1 MKNNKKKNLK
11 QMIALGSKTAK
22 GGFTNEQD
30 VIDRFNNWKTDKVAQ
45 EWLAEMNY
53 KIDDIEFVK
62 ASKVRGQYKADIQ
75 VRITILIKLKSQED
89 LQNLQVKLVS
99 NPQGFNQIDK
109 RWVDKYVELW
119 NIPSDIVKILKLFT
133 GEIAPTK
140 NDLRDPRRMF
150 LDEMSESDQNKL
162 INFIKE
168 NKILIVSD
176 LLKGRGEFSADWT
189 LVILKVNGEN
199 AWVLKSINHV
209 MNVFGAGD
217 IRITREGSLKIG
229 KIGMQRK
236 GGDGG
241 RVTCKK
247 DCSYTRGGNFGD
259 RGHTVRCKVET
270 TERLQPFDFFEQLTG
285 HSIAA
290 HHLPHLRHRLKC
302 IIRQLRDV
310 VLIVENVLQ
319 NRKKGSV
326 HYPAY

>member
-1 MKNNKKKNLK
+1 
-11 QMIALGSKTAK
+11 MIALGSKTAK

-150 LDEMSESDQNKL
+150 LDEMSEADQNKL
-162 INFIKE
+162 INFIKD

-209 MNVFGAGD
+209 MNVFGSGD

-241 RVTCKK
+241 RDTAKMLQFK
-247 DCSYTRGGNFGD
+247 INP
-259 RGHTVRCKVET
+259 VE
-270 TERLQPFDFFEQLTG
+270 LFE
-285 HSIAA
+285 
-290 HHLPHLRHRLKC
+290 K
-302 IIRQLRDV
+302 
-310 VLIVENVLQ
+310 
-319 NRKKGSV
+319 
-326 HYPAY
+326 

>member
-1 MKNNKKKNLK
+1 MKNNEKKNLK

-30 VIDRFNNWKTDKVAQ
+30 VIDRFNNWKADKVAQ
-45 EWLAEMNY
+45 EWLAEMSY

-119 NIPSDIVKILKLFT
+119 NIPSDVVKILKLFT

-140 NDLRDPRRMF
+140 SGLRDSRRMF
-150 LDEMSESDQNKL
+150 LDEMSEADQNKL

-209 MNVFGAGD
+209 MNVFGSGD

-241 RVTCKK
+241 RDTAKMLQFK
-247 DCSYTRGGNFGD
+247 INP
-259 RGHTVRCKVET
+259 VE
-270 TERLQPFDFFEQLTG
+270 LFEK
-285 HSIAA
+285 S
-290 HHLPHLRHRLKC
+290 
-302 IIRQLRDV
+302 
-310 VLIVENVLQ
+310 
-319 NRKKGSV
+319 
-326 HYPAY
+326 

>member
-1 MKNNKKKNLK
+1 
-11 QMIALGSKTAK
+11 MIALGSKTAK
-22 GGFTNEQD
+22 GGFSNEQD
-30 VIDRFNNWKTDKVAQ
+30 VIDRFNDWEKDKVAQ
-45 EWLAEMNY
+45 EWLTEMNY

-75 VRITILIKLKSQED
+75 VRITIIIKLKSQED

-109 RWVDKYVELW
+109 RKVDKYVEFW
-119 NIPSDIVKILKLFT
+119 NIPQDITKILKLFT
-133 GEIAPTK
+133 GELAPTK
-140 NDLRDPRRMF
+140 SNLRDPRRMF

-162 INFIKE
+162 INFINE

-189 LVILKVNGEN
+189 LVILKLNGESR
-199 AWVLKSINHV
+199 WVLKSINHV

-241 RVTCKK
+241 RESAKMLQFK
-247 DCSYTRGGNFGD
+247 INP
-259 RGHTVRCKVET
+259 VE
-270 TERLQPFDFFEQLTG
+270 LFE
-285 HSIAA
+285 
-290 HHLPHLRHRLKC
+290 K
-302 IIRQLRDV
+302 
-310 VLIVENVLQ
+310 
-319 NRKKGSV
+319 
-326 HYPAY
+326 

>member
-1 MKNNKKKNLK
+1 MKNKKKNLK
-11 QMIALGSKTAK
+11 EMIALGSKTAK
-22 GGFTNEQD
+22 GGFSNEQD
-30 VIDRFNNWKTDKVAQ
+30 VIDRFNDWKKDKIAQ
-45 EWLAEMNY
+45 EWLTEMNY

-75 VRITILIKLKSQED
+75 VRITIVIKLKSQED

-109 RWVDKYVELW
+109 RKVGKYVELW
-119 NIPSDIVKILKLFT
+119 NIPPDITKILKLFT
-133 GEIAPTK
+133 GEIAPIK
-140 NDLRDPRRMF
+140 SNGRDPRRMF

-162 INFIKE
+162 IKFINE

-189 LVILKVNGEN
+189 LVILKLNGESR
-199 AWVLKSINHV
+199 WVLKSINHV

-241 RVTCKK
+241 RESAKMLQFK
-247 DCSYTRGGNFGD
+247 INP
-259 RGHTVRCKVET
+259 VE
-270 TERLQPFDFFEQLTG
+270 LFE
-285 HSIAA
+285 
-290 HHLPHLRHRLKC
+290 
-302 IIRQLRDV
+302 
-310 VLIVENVLQ
+310 N
-319 NRKKGSV
+319 
-326 HYPAY
+326 